1 MMFLDGHNDGDD
13 LVTVYFRVYLL
24 RIQLKQ
30 RTFSDFDKKQP
41 KHQNR
46 NFLKTF
52 CKHLR

>member
-1 MMFLDGHNDGDD
+1 MRKMVQYRDFQKTRLERNSSD
-13 LVTVYFRVYLL
+13 LNEN
-24 RIQLKQ
+24 
-30 RTFSDFDKKQP
+30 QP